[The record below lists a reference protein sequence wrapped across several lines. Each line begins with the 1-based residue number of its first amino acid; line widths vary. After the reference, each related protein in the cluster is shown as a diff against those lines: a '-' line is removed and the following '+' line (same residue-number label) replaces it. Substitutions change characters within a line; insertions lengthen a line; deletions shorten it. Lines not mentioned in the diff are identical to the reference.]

1 MKAAVVHAYDAP
13 PRYTQ
18 IDDPKPASDEVLI
31 TVKAAAL
38 SQLVRL
44 QAAGKHYSSPA
55 LPFVPGVDGVA
66 YLESGERVYFAFPA
80 APLGAMAEKTVVKAA
95 YTVAIPDSVDDITA
109 AAIANPGMSSWAAL
123 LDRANMVRGESVLIN
138 GATGA
143 SGRLAIQIAK
153 HLGAGRIVVTGRNPA
168 SEAELRLLGADEF
181 IPLKQSEDE
190 LVGQFRD
197 EIAKGINIVL
207 DYLWGPSAGA
217 FIAAAMSHG
226 AAKAAARIRFVN
238 IGSLGGTELA
248 LPAAALRSSG
258 LELMGSGL
266 GSVSNAA
273 LVRAIGDM
281 MKIVSRVGLQ
291 IETRSAPLAEVETAW
306 QEQSAARLVFTV

>member
-1 MKAAVVHAYDAP
+1 M
-13 PRYTQ
+13 
-18 IDDPKPASDEVLI
+18 
-31 TVKAAAL
+31 
-38 SQLVRL
+38 
-44 QAAGKHYSSPA
+44 
-55 LPFVPGVDGVA
+55 
-66 YLESGERVYFAFPA
+66 
-80 APLGAMAEKTVVKAA
+80 
-95 YTVAIPDSVDDITA
+95 
-109 AAIANPGMSSWAAL
+109 
-123 LDRANMVRGESVLIN
+123 
-138 GATGA
+138 
-143 SGRLAIQIAK
+143 
-153 HLGAGRIVVTGRNPA
+153 
-168 SEAELRLLGADEF
+168 
-181 IPLKQSEDE
+181 
-190 LVGQFRD
+190 
-197 EIAKGINIVL
+197 

-217 FIAAAMSHG
+217 FIAAATSHG

-238 IGSLGGTELA
+238 IGSLGGTELD